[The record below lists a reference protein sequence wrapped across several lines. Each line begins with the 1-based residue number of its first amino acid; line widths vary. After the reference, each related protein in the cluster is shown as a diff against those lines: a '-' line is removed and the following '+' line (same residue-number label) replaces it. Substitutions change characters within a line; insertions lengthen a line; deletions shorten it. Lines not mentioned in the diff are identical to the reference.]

1 MRLQIRRP
9 FLKHQAMPRHWI
21 FTTFWALVGLMA
33 LASVASA
40 QDFPPKKTI
49 SMVVGFVPG
58 GAADTGARI
67 IAKKL
72 GENLGVAVTVEN
84 KAGAGGNIAH

>member
-1 MRLQIRRP
+1 MS
-9 FLKHQAMPRHWI
+9 RHLI
-21 FTTFWALVGLMA
+21 FSTFWGLVGLIA
-33 LASVASA
+33 LGSVASA
-40 QDFPPKKTI
+40 QDFPPQKAI

-58 GAADTGARI
+58 GAADRGARI

-84 KAGAGGNIAH
+84 KAGAGGNIAHQ